1 MIASFSVL
9 AHRKRHLAPP
19 KRLAGQVA
27 GLRFW
32 RPLNVGG
39 DFAWFRQHPNRR
51 ALYPRLRPAFRRW
64 AYYAVWDDENAFEEF
79 LTSSPLGR
87 AWAEESAEAWHVW
100 LAPVRVRGEWEG
112 VRPLRGAETA
122 GREGGPAAHLV
133 RLDLSLRA
141 TAAMWGSAS
150 PNILRHIPDS
160 DDLLAGIP
168 LVDRPYTQ
176 PVSFSVWRSEDAAT
190 RFEYGDGHRAAV
202 SRVSAHR
209 PTCSSTTRPGAST
222 RTGHKEPGTGA
233 TRSRT
238 HRTLPMRCRP
248 ERTTRCQAP
257 RSG

>member
-9 AHRKRHLAPP
+9 AHRKRQLSPP
-19 KRLAGQVA
+19 KRLASKVA

-64 AYYAVWDDENAFEEF
+64 AYYAVWDDECAFEEF
-79 LTSSPLGR
+79 LTGSLIGR

-100 LAPVRVRGEWEG
+100 LAPVRVRGDWEG
-112 VRPLRGAETA
+112 IRPLRGAETT
-122 GREGGPAAHLV
+122 GRDGAPAAHLV

-141 TAAMWGSAS
+141 TAAMWGSAA
-150 PNILRHIPDS
+150 PNLLRHIPDC

-168 LVDRPYTQ
+168 LVDRPYMQ

-202 SRVSAHR
+202 SRVQRSQADLLQHYSAGR
-209 PTCSSTTRPGAST
+209 FDPYRSQGTWNGRNPLADAS
-222 RTGHKEPGTGA
+222 HA
-233 TRSRT
+233 ADA
-238 HRTLPMRCRP
+238 LP
-248 ERTTRCQAP
+248 A
-257 RSG
+257 